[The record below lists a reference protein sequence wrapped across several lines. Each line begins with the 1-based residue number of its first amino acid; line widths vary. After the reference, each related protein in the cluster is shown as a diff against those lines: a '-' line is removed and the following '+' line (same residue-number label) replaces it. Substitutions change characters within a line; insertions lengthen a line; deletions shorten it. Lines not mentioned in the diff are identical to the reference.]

1 MALTEEEEAVEV
13 DEVHEATDEVH
24 EATGEVEKVD
34 AVAAMVQQKEVEE
47 EEVGRIVS
55 SKRVSV
61 KILGR
66 DSWRKGRGGGEE
78 PGRRERHVRIL
89 HIVSFP
95 RSEDSF

>member
-34 AVAAMVQQKEVEE
+34 AVAAMVQQK
-47 EEVGRIVS
+47 EVGRIVS